1 MKLIS
6 TSLSLNIEPSIA
18 DVNKALLD
26 IQNVK
31 QYPIIILAHN
41 KTNYLQ
47 TIYSKEGY
55 VLEYKC
61 GPAEERLR
69 SKDNLN
75 IDEISK
81 AFKLYLQKNIL
92 WKDGIEFEKINI
104 TKPASFRIGYIAG
117 SIAVKI
123 SKFFKHK

>member
-1 MKLIS
+1 M
-6 TSLSLNIEPSIA
+6 A

-31 QYPIIILAHN
+31 QYPVIILAHN

-55 VLEYKC
+55 VLKYQC
-61 GPAEERLR
+61 GSVEDRFI

-75 IDEISK
+75 IDKISK
-81 AFKLYLQKNIL
+81 AFKLYLQSNIL
-92 WKDGIEFEKINI
+92 WKGGIEFEKINK
-104 TKPASFRIGYIAG
+104 TKPASFRLGYIAG

>member
-6 TSLSLNIEPSIA
+6 TSLSLNIEPSLA
-18 DVNKALLD
+18 DVNKAVLD

-31 QYPIIILAHN
+31 QYPFIILAHN
-41 KTNYLQ
+41 KTNYLR

-55 VLEYKC
+55 VLEYQY
-61 GPAEERLR
+61 GSAEERFR

-81 AFKLYLQKNIL
+81 ALKLYLQRDIL
-92 WKDGIEFEKINI
+92 WKNGIEFEKINI
-104 TKPASFRIGYIAG
+104 TKPASFRLGYIAG
-117 SIAVKI
+117 SIAIKI